1 MARDMYLFPHEPSDI
16 GRWTLKSGSNL
27 ASAPLPQI
35 LAMSQSS
42 HATQHQVTGGKRGLL
57 DAADAYARSGWPV
70 FPLKPRD
77 KRPLTRHGV
86 HDASCDVSRV
96 TSWWARRPGA
106 NIGLAILRG
115 LIVVDVD
122 KPEAMG
128 HLQAQDLTLP
138 ATVTATT
145 GRGRHLWYSTG
156 SVAVRNRVGLFPG
169 IDIRAPGGYV
179 VAPPS
184 VHPNGSVYRWEVPLQ
199 RNRIAQAPEWL
210 LGDLGESSSRP
221 RKSADDWLQKLR
233 EPVLQGRRNQA
244 LAEISGLLFRYLPA
258 QVAAE
263 LADCW
268 AQARLSPPLPE
279 REVQRT
285 IESIAGRELH
295 RLEAKR

>member
-1 MARDMYLFPHEPSDI
+1 MMRHSPRESQRLGDGPIARE
-16 GRWTLKSGSNL
+16 
-27 ASAPLPQI
+27 A
-35 LAMSQSS
+35 
-42 HATQHQVTGGKRGLL
+42 V
-57 DAADAYARSGWPV
+57 AYAEAGWPV

-77 KRPLTRHGV
+77 KRPLTRRGL

-96 TSWWARRPGA
+96 KSWWTRWPNA

-115 LIVVDVD
+115 FIVVDID

-138 ATVTATT
+138 ATVAATT
-145 GRGRHLWYSTG
+145 GRGRHLWYATG

-210 LGDLGESSSRP
+210 LGHLAEAPSRP
-221 RKSADDWLQKLR
+221 RKSPDDWLQKIR
-233 EPVLQGRRNQA
+233 EPIPQGRRNQA
-244 LAEISGLLFRYLPA
+244 LAEVSGLLFRRLPA

-263 LADCW
+263 LAFCW
-268 AQARLSPPLPE
+268 AQIKMQPPISD
-279 REVQRT
+279 REIQQT
-285 IESIAGRELH
+285 LDSIAGREAQRRQGLS
-295 RLEAKR
+295 